1 MSLEK
6 IDFIEKYKI
15 ADSRSSF
22 KKDKVWEN
30 GKSKTIFGYIGYRT
44 KSAYYILSPWCLE
57 KNPSCRIT
65 KSHGAKC
72 FACGMFVPL
81 RRLKKILNKGWIKSW
96 NARNLSVDKF
106 EKMYKDSR
114 YVVEL
119 KKSMSENPS
128 DIPF

>member
-81 RRLKKILNKGWIKSW
+81 KSW